1 MIFVKSTTSS
11 HRGPSEPINTKIK
24 KETKKIS
31 DLEHPETGAALDIP
45 EPDGVVRAAG
55 DHESVQDKIRW
66 DLCSHFACFAD
77 LS

>member
-1 MIFVKSTTSS
+1 MSKAPLYPIEVQEN
-11 HRGPSEPINTKIK
+11 PSILKIK
-24 KETKKIS
+24 KRKLKTIS
-31 DLEHPETGAALDIP
+31 DLEHPETGAALDVP

-55 DHESVQDKIRW
+55 DHESAQDKIRW